1 MSRYPARDAV
11 ILALGLLVSVAGP
24 GAPSEA
30 QETLTITSWGGS
42 SQDAQR
48 KAYFEAF
55 TKETG
60 VVIKENVW
68 SGELAKLEA
77 MVKSGNVTWDVLS
90 AGTTHIDQI
99 CESGLVER
107 INIGMFGKKEDFVDG
122 ADRPCGVQSTFT
134 GQVLGFKPARFADGG
149 PVRLADFFDLNK
161 YPGKRGMRR
170 GPQQQLEA
178 ALLAD
183 GVTPAQLYQV
193 LGTEAG
199 LARAFKKLDSIKE
212 QVVWFQSYSEAE
224 NLILSDEV
232 VMAFGPHLKLS
243 AHPTI
248 KTLFDG
254 ISIGG
259 EVWTIPKGTP
269 KKDLAIR
276 FIQFANRES
285 PQIVYTQS
293 IKSGVAL
300 KSVMG
305 KLPPDY
311 ARQLVTFPENF
322 AKGYV
327 FSARFWADHQED
339 YQARFTNWLAK
350 K

>member
-1 MSRYPARDAV
+1 MRYALLLAGGIVASAAAVAAPA
-11 ILALGLLVSVAGP
+11 G
-24 GAPSEA
+24 A
-30 QETLTITSWGGS
+30 QESLTITSWGGS

-48 KAYFEAF
+48 KAYFDAF

-77 MVKSGNVTWDVLS
+77 MVKAGNVTWDVLS

-107 INIGMFGKKEDFVDG
+107 ISIAMFGKKEDFVEG

-134 GQVLGFKPARFADGG
+134 GQVLGFKPARYVDGG
-149 PVRLADFFDLNK
+149 PSRLADFFDLKK

-199 LARAFKKLDSIKE
+199 LARAFEKLDSIKA
-212 QVVWFQSYSEAE
+212 QIVWFQSYSEAE

-232 VMAFGPHLKLS
+232 MMAFGPHLKLS
-243 AHPTI
+243 AHPNI

-269 KKDLAIR
+269 KKDLAIK
-276 FIQFANRES
+276 FIQFANREA
-285 PQIVYTQS
+285 PQIVYTQN

-300 KSVMG
+300 KSVMS
-305 KLPPDY
+305 KLAPDY
-311 ARQLVTFPENF
+311 ARQLVTYPDNF

-339 YQARFTNWLAK
+339 YQTRFTNWLAK